1 MLSPHHF
8 KLLVAVLGALMLV
21 GCGEAESHT
30 LDTGTADTATAPTA
44 TSEAVTSGAQTS
56 DVTTTDVTTTDVT
69 HSHITTSYDPPPDI
83 PPPDEC
89 EPTTCVAAG
98 KTCGVIADGCEGEL
112 DCGDCVDP
120 DICGGGGVDNVCGH
134 PCVAVGAIFFDL
146 GDTLVE
152 SDGGDLFVERPGA
165 AAMVAELKGLG
176 MRVGLITNTPP
187 DFTRQDLEDLLV
199 NPDLL
204 DEFEVVLLSSE
215 AASPPKPSPEIFI
228 EAHGLLID
236 APPIDEVAFVTE
248 NLAEVADQAQAPT
261 QGARA
266 AGMLG
271 VYLSAAPASPLADYT
286 IAPDQLDMLVSLAE
300 TEWLDCVR
308 SGSEDAADYQRG
320 RDHQRR

>member
-1 MLSPHHF
+1 MLSPHPF
-8 KLLVAVLGALMLV
+8 KLLVAVLGALLVV

-30 LDTGTADTATAPTA
+30 LDTGTADTATAPTG
-44 TSEAVTSGAQTS
+44 TSEAVTSGAQTPDVTTS
-56 DVTTTDVTTTDVT
+56 GVTTTDVTTTDVTTTDVT
-69 HSHITTSYDPPPDI
+69 GSHITTSDDPPPDM
-83 PPPDEC
+83 PAPDEC

-112 DCGDCVDP
+112 DCGGCVDP
-120 DICGGGGVDNVCGH
+120 DVCGGGGIDNVCGH

-187 DFTRQDLEDLLV
+187 DFTRQDLEGLLV
-199 NPDLL
+199 NPDFL

-228 EAHGLLID
+228 EAHGLLV
-236 APPIDEVAFVTE
+236 APPSIDEVAFVTE

-271 VYLSAAPASPLADYT
+271 VHLSAAPASPLADYT

-308 SGSEDAADYQRG
+308 SP
-320 RDHQRR
+320 